1 MCLMITRFGCFFLR
15 KLGWSELNSLLSEAL
30 VTLPE
35 EQTLSSDLLHPLA
48 SFV

>member
-1 MCLMITRFGCFFLR
+1 MCPMITRFGCFSLR
-15 KLGWSELNSLLSEAL
+15 KLRCSELNSLLSEVL
-30 VTLPE
+30 VTE